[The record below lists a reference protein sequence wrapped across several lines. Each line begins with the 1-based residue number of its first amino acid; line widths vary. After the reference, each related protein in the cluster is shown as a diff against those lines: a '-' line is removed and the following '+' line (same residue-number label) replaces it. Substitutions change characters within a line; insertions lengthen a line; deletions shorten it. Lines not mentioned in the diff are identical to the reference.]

1 MTITR
6 AYALDW
12 ENYLQPRVP
21 QPEVPPVAPKSSG
34 KGVWISI
41 AAVFIVAL
49 LGVGGYFGWKHFASW
64 SSEKIYNE
72 YGDAVCMTYSVYGY
86 NIYQDDE
93 DITTAFFSQLL
104 GQDGI
109 ECLSVDGE

>member
-1 MTITR
+1 MLYRNAQGDVVIEDTNSTNGTYVNGERVTSRKLQKGDRVTITR

-64 SSEKIYNE
+64 SSEKI
-72 YGDAVCMTYSVYGY
+72 
-86 NIYQDDE
+86 
-93 DITTAFFSQLL
+93 
-104 GQDGI
+104 
-109 ECLSVDGE
+109 